1 MRSLE
6 RKYGKFQGRKG
17 EGYTFYEEEGGGV
30 TWECTFRPPY
40 QRLMQTYDSTWANRT
55 DYFQEAPGGTLWTIV
70 WEPKGRAWSG
80 VIVWEPMLPNGWPSN
95 SATNDRCVTKS
106 SSPCC
111 STFRARLQR
120 QRAPFTRP

>member
-30 TWECTFRPPY
+30 TWECTFRPPH
-40 QRLMQTYDSTWANRT
+40 QRLMQTYDSTWANRA

-80 VIVWEPMLPNGWPSN
+80 VTQWL
-95 SATNDRCVTKS
+95 AFKLRH
-106 SSPCC
+106 
-111 STFRARLQR
+111 QR
-120 QRAPFTRP
+120 QVRNQIVLPVLQHFQGETPEAEGTFY